1 MPEYRAYIV
10 RSDSHFSDFRV
21 IECADDQEAMEKRQ
35 DSLLTATTF
44 SFGNVP
50 ARLPRFSTS
59 RKFNSK

>member
-10 RSDSHFSDFRV
+10 GSTAIFPIFELSNASTMKRLLN
-21 IECADDQEAMEKRQ
+21 RQ